1 MSMAGTWDNV
11 DDTILGEDDFHDVK
25 DAVSSLTGMWQEFGS
40 GLGLGPAAI
49 KEIKATHSD
58 PVSCLDDVL
67 ERWLKE
73 DYNRNKFPSPSW
85 RQLVCAVQSKS
96 GGKNPALAKKIAP
109 RHPKKEK
116 TSENKFGQSSAELH
130 PVIIEPTIPQQVS
143 LRQTQ
148 LEEQQPSGLLLQP
161 RNEAPFLNS
170 SKEVNTVVQV
180 TAQEGTV
187 PSLVQINGALLSGK
201 METVLNLNNEAS
213 VSHTCQ
219 ETAQL
224 HPLSLNPLQM
234 FKVHQWNMGNGQSDC
249 DGTCLRKTGN
259 PSFFSHHDKR
269 SGQIDTDGGKQTHES
284 YDPYS
289 PGRQELELSFRTVSP
304 LLSTQ
309 PDAKYDMECIPHGIA
324 LIINNEHFKK
334 KNDREGTELDEKN
347 LIETFRYLGYRVEV
361 HRDKKKAEIETIFN
375 DIKALDHSKYDS
387 FVCCL
392 LTHGA
397 DGGYI
402 YASDDKKLELNNL
415 ISNLNAANCKSLF
428 GKPKLFFIQACR
440 GEGKSLAVSL
450 EPRVDTD
457 SDPPVVLPSETDFFF
472 GYATTPSMVAWR
484 DLDNGSWYV
493 TELCLALCE
502 QSSYADLA
510 SMHVVVQRRI
520 AENYESTSKY
530 KQTTEC
536 ISRLTKKVYFV
547 HDSAS

>member
-1 MSMAGTWDNV
+1 M
-11 DDTILGEDDFHDVK
+11 
-25 DAVSSLTGMWQEFGS
+25 
-40 GLGLGPAAI
+40 
-49 KEIKATHSD
+49 
-58 PVSCLDDVL
+58 
-67 ERWLKE
+67 
-73 DYNRNKFPSPSW
+73 
-85 RQLVCAVQSKS
+85 
-96 GGKNPALAKKIAP
+96 NP
-109 RHPKKEK
+109 
-116 TSENKFGQSSAELH
+116 F
-130 PVIIEPTIPQQVS
+130 
-143 LRQTQ
+143 
-148 LEEQQPSGLLLQP
+148 
-161 RNEAPFLNS
+161 
-170 SKEVNTVVQV
+170 
-180 TAQEGTV
+180 
-187 PSLVQINGALLSGK
+187 
-201 METVLNLNNEAS
+201 
-213 VSHTCQ
+213 
-219 ETAQL
+219 
-224 HPLSLNPLQM
+224 
-234 FKVHQWNMGNGQSDC
+234 D
-249 DGTCLRKTGN
+249 
-259 PSFFSHHDKR
+259 FSHHDKR
-269 SGQIDTDGGKQTHES
+269 RGQIETDGGKQTHES
-284 YDPYS
+284 FDPYS
-289 PGRQELELSFRTVSP
+289 PGRQELELSFGTVSP

-309 PDAKYDMECIPHGIA
+309 PDAKYDMECFPHGIA
-324 LIINNEHFKK
+324 LIINNENFKK
-334 KNDREGTELDEKN
+334 HKDRKGTEFDEKN

-375 DIKALDHSKYDS
+375 DLKALDHSKYDS
-387 FVCCL
+387 FVCCF

-397 DGGYI
+397 DRGYI

-457 SDPPVVLPSETDFFF
+457 SDTPMVLPSETDFFF

-547 HDSAS
+547 HDRAC